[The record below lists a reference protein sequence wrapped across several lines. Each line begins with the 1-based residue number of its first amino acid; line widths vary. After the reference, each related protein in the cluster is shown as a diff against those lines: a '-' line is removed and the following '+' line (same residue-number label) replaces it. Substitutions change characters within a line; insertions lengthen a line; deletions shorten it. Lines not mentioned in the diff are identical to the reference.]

1 MESTK
6 IVFAQDKGP
15 RENLEDD
22 LGAFSLRIPG
32 PKALD
37 ITVVVLADGVGGNKY
52 GEVASA
58 IVVRTVKSFLAASLA
73 ALDEKADRNAFTP
86 ESILSLLRQSLVAA
100 NNAVLAEIDGNPEY
114 GGMSTT
120 VVCGIIIN
128 GKIFV
133 AWMGDSRC
141 YVYRNG
147 KIRQITHDHSEIQP
161 LVDAGLIN
169 EAEAKVHPLSH
180 AINRFVGMR
189 DGFTVDTAVCHLSH
203 GDKILFCSDGLTD
216 VLSDR
221 KIADLLHRYQQGAS
235 SFRQL
240 PQHLVQQALEAK
252 TMDNVSVICCEY
264 LPDLTPELE
273 FFDFTLTGAYPVEL
287 AETLKHFRKERKN
300 VQATRNASRK
310 DLSRPGKSSLATK
323 PDVPSL

>member
-6 IVFAQDKGP
+6 TVFAQDKGP

-37 ITVVVLADGVGGNKY
+37 ITVVVLADGVGGNRY

-100 NNAVLAEIDGNPEY
+100 NNAVLAEIDRNPEY

-169 EAEAKVHPLSH
+169 EDEARLHPLSH

-189 DGFTVDTAVCHLSH
+189 DGFTVDTAICNLSH
-203 GDKILFCSDGLTD
+203 GDKIVFCSDGLTD

-221 KIADLLHRYQQGAS
+221 KIADLLHRYHQGAS

-240 PQHLVQQALEAK
+240 PQHLIRQALEAG
-252 TMDNVSVICCEY
+252 TMDNISVLCCEH
-264 LPDLTPELE
+264 LPDLTPEFE
-273 FFDFTLTGAYPVEL
+273 FFDFTLTGAYPAEL
-287 AETLKHFRKERKN
+287 AETLKHFRKEHKN
-300 VQATRNASRK
+300 VQATRK
-310 DLSRPGKSSLATK
+310 DQSKPGKSPLTAK
-323 PDVPSL
+323 PDVPPLQ

>member
-22 LGAFSLRIPG
+22 FGAFSLSIPG

-37 ITVVVLADGVGGNKY
+37 VTVAVLADGVGGNKY

-58 IVVRTVKSFLAASLA
+58 IAVRTIKSFLAASLA
-73 ALDEKADRNAFTP
+73 ALDEKAGGNILTP

-147 KIRQITHDHSEIQP
+147 KIRQLTHDHSEIQP

-169 EAEAKVHPLSH
+169 EDEARLHPLSH

-189 DGFTVDTAVCHLSH
+189 DGFTVDTAICNLSH
-203 GDKILFCSDGLTD
+203 GDKIVFCSDGLTD

-221 KIADLLHRYQQGAS
+221 GIAGILQEYHQGGS
-235 SFRQL
+235 SLRQL
-240 PQHLVQQALEAK
+240 PQHLIRQALEAG
-252 TMDNVSVICCEY
+252 TMDNISVLCCEY
-264 LPDLTPELE
+264 LPDLTPEFE

-300 VQATRNASRK
+300 VQATRNAGRK

-323 PDVPSL
+323 SDVPPL

>member
-37 ITVVVLADGVGGNKY
+37 ITVVVLADGVGGNRY

-189 DGFTVDTAVCHLSH
+189 DGFTADTAVCHLSH
-203 GDKILFCSDGLTD
+203 QDMIVFCSDGLTD

-221 KIADLLHRYQQGAS
+221 KIADLFQKYQQGAS

-240 PQHLVQQALEAK
+240 PQHLIQQALEAG

-264 LPDLTPELE
+264 LPDLTPEFE

-287 AETLKHFRKERKN
+287 AETLRHFRKERKN
-300 VQATRNASRK
+300 VQATRNISAK
-310 DLSRPGKSSLATK
+310 DQPRPARSSAAK
-323 PDVPSL
+323 PTVPPL